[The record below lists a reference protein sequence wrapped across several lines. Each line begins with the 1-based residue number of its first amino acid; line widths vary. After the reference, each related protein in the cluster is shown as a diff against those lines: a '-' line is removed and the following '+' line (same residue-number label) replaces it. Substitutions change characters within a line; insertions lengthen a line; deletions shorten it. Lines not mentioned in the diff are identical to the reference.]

1 MDYSEALCQS
11 MKIISESVL
20 ESVKFDKTIECAIV
34 DDSQRAQGTYRVSD
48 GSVEFT
54 AYSETTTYRNNTV
67 VYVTI
72 PNNDYD
78 NDKIITGKKVKGSDV
93 EPFIYN
99 FPFNSLVD
107 VTGNLIPQDEDEGG
121 LLANLPAIYYTPYYG
136 TVDTSNY
143 SNYYI
148 QTDTG
153 EYIPATS
160 ANEGMYYEKNTD
172 GTSCVICEEYFD
184 TPYTGFTRLGLQA
197 QFQAWLQQSECAEG
211 NYGLRLTV
219 RFEPDV
225 GVTQEEQ
232 DPIIKVLY
240 LDTNDMIG
248 NPYAFESFFNQE
260 AVFDITNLGGIS
272 YIKLEFFQDPGT
284 FKNTK
289 GQEIEYLDDFGNL
302 LLSNLFVK
310 DCRICLGYSLDSY
323 NTEFVQLI
331 SFDKTTYSSAAGDDA
346 NKKNIMLKWV
356 HIDEDGNQI
365 QMGEDSP
372 YEYEIRWYR
381 YILGEPSADAYSGP
395 GWTPPS
401 HERNIERFKISDD
414 QFSAT
419 LIPDTALIATEQ
431 IKVILLMGSP
441 PNYYSVDDLTKTR
454 YERDPS
460 NYYIKNDDD
469 TYINCRNLAWDE
481 NQTYYEQEDDER
493 TIYRS
498 NIIEF
503 QNENDVIN
511 NATLNAIQALG
522 LSCWDVIKENDT
534 STNSVLRQTQGNYF
548 IYDEGNAIIDRG
560 QSQVTRLIGCKL
572 DLSQTPEDDTPKLFT
587 AESITW
593 TFPLKNTMITP
604 LDYTAED
611 KNQEYGQIV
620 ITDLDKLN
628 EYQVMYGMPVFRYKI
643 GATYSPTKSNNTISC
658 TAVVDGVS
666 YNASQELS
674 FGQSGTAG
682 TDYTFVLD
690 FDDNIPA
697 ITLDDGEGHIGVTA
711 YLYDSQGASQDLS
724 NNTISWGF
732 LDPEDSSLGFNTSK
746 ISIVTSGTAGPHSIF
761 LDWNKSQ
768 GLSMNDVFILYATL
782 EDFQDYE
789 LTAYLAI
796 PIRASDE
803 YQYLT
808 GATQVI
814 YLTDGN
820 PLYYTGIYE
829 LYTKTDG
836 LVDDEL
842 VCKAIYDNSE
852 PDNEI
857 YLPDVVEYKKNK
869 VLQGYKLSPVP
880 LFVDGLPVFGVQITY
895 NNAVVW
901 TQPIVMTQNLY
912 PSAMINKWDGKTL
925 VMDESGGSIVGRM
938 VGAGSKD
945 QQGRFSGVL
954 MGDWTENSSSGS
966 ALGTY
971 TGLYGFNDGEMAFS
985 FRDDGTATIGK
996 ASAAQLIFDGN
1007 DSLIQSAG
1015 FTLSNGTGLAVDFKN
1030 NKITAKRQGTTIFE
1044 VKDTSPFIVINNPSG
1059 NNKIMSVTSSGSSFY
1074 DDINITSNDSSNFT
1088 ATTYSYSVGSYS
1100 GAVSVYESGSESLGV
1115 KSISLKSLITEAYSS
1130 INYAE
1135 ALAKGASIIG
1145 EKAYSAAREAAS
1157 AAQDAE
1163 EAVNGLASKFGLNN
1177 SINGRTISSVG
1188 TPGNLESGQGIG
1200 ICYGDSSCVATE
1212 NGAAINDGNTSVWAA
1227 HGACGSSS
1235 EVVVG
1240 SDKRI
1245 KNNISYNNLNIKNY
1259 VQLFYDLKPAEFS
1272 YIENKQTNNLVLG
1285 FIAQDVKASLDKL
1298 NFINSGIVVIP
1309 DNPSKMYRLSYN
1321 SITTLNTYMLQE
1333 AYKEIDKLKQE
1344 IQELKEI
1351 ISQ

>member
-20 ESVKFDKTIECAIV
+20 ESVKFDKTIECTIV
-34 DDSQRAQGTYRVSD
+34 DDSQRTQGTYRVSD

-78 NDKIITGKKVKGSDV
+78 NDKIITGKKVKGSDI

-107 VTGNLIPQDEDEGG
+107 VTGNLVPQDENEGG

-153 EYIPATS
+153 EFISATS
-160 ANEGMYYEKNTD
+160 ANEGMYYEKNID
-172 GTSCVICEEYFD
+172 GASCVICEKYFD

-232 DPIIKVLY
+232 DPVTKVLY

-272 YIKLEFFQDPGT
+272 YIKLEFFQEPGT

-395 GWTPPS
+395 GWTPPT
-401 HERNIERFKISDD
+401 HERNVERFKISDD
-414 QFSAT
+414 SFSAT

-431 IKVILLMGSP
+431 IKVILLMGTP
-441 PNYYSVDDLTKTR
+441 PAYYSVDDLTKTR

-460 NYYIKNDDD
+460 NYYIKNADD
-469 TYINCRNLAWDE
+469 TYTNCRNLTWDE

-522 LSCWDVIKENDT
+522 LSCWDVVKENDT
-534 STNSVLRQTQGNYF
+534 STNSILRQTQGNYF

-604 LDYTAED
+604 LDYTVED

-643 GATYSPTKSNNTISC
+643 SATYSPTKSNNTISC

-697 ITLDDGEGHIGVTA
+697 ITLDDSEEHIGVTA

-732 LDPEDSSLGFNTSK
+732 LDPEDSSLGFNTTK
-746 ISIVTSGTAGPHSIF
+746 ISIITSGTAGPHSIF

-796 PIRASDE
+796 PIRASEE

-836 LVDDEL
+836 LINDEL
-842 VCKAIYDNSE
+842 VCKAIYDDSE

-880 LFVDGLPVFGVQITY
+880 LFVDGLPVFGVQVTY

-945 QQGRFSGVL
+945 QYGRFSGVL

-966 ALGTY
+966 SLGTY

-1007 DSLIQSAG
+1007 DSLIQSASFNQG
-1015 FTLSNGTGLAVDFKN
+1015 NGLSIDFKN
-1030 NKITAKRQGTTIFE
+1030 STITAKR
-1044 VKDTSPFIVINNPSG
+1044 
-1059 NNKIMSVTSSGSSFY
+1059 NNKNVMYINGTNDSTFAGDITVTGNFEYKDYNDYSVTYYNGNASIKLESV
-1074 DDINITSNDSSNFT
+1074 D
-1088 ATTYSYSVGSYS
+1088 ATTSSIKLGQAIAELKQNTSYSETLTR
-1100 GAVSVYESGSESLGV
+1100 AVQQVA
-1115 KSISLKSLITEAYSS
+1115 T
-1130 INYAE
+1130 
-1135 ALAKGASIIG
+1135 
-1145 EKAYSAAREAAS
+1145 KAYSAAEQAS
-1157 AAQDAE
+1157 NVAKDAIE
-1163 EAVNGLASKFGLNN
+1163 MALDISSNATSIRQIDN
-1177 SINGRTISSVG
+1177 SIASLFGIHPNSADPSKNALYIQGVG
-1188 TPGNLESGQGIG
+1188 NAQIQLSDGMHFYSDGSDFHFHGSI
-1200 ICYGDSSCVATE
+1200 VATGSITP
-1212 NGAAINDGNTSVWAA
+1212 NSTS
-1227 HGACGSSS
+1227 
-1235 EVVVG
+1235 
-1240 SDKRI
+1240 DRRLKKDI
-1245 KNNISYNNLNIKNY
+1245 KYDISQYQ
-1259 VQLFYDLKPAEFS
+1259 QLFFNLKPTEFMLKS
-1272 YIENKQTNNLVLG
+1272 DVWKTKSLG
-1285 FIAQDVKASLDKL
+1285 FIAQDIVEELQGEKIMVRQNIECPKENTYYYSLD
-1298 NFINSGIVVIP
+1298 
-1309 DNPSKMYRLSYN
+1309 YN

-1333 AYKEIDKLKQE
+1333 AYKEIDELKQE

>member
-20 ESVKFDKTIECAIV
+20 ESVKFDKTIECTIV

-78 NDKIITGKKVKGSDV
+78 NDKIITGKKVKGSDI

-107 VTGNLIPQDEDEGG
+107 VTGNLVPQDGNEGG

-153 EYIPATS
+153 EFISATS
-160 ANEGMYYEKNTD
+160 ANEGMYYEKNID
-172 GTSCVICEEYFD
+172 GASCVICEKYFD

-232 DPIIKVLY
+232 DPVTKVLY

-272 YIKLEFFQDPGT
+272 YIKLEFFQEPGT

-331 SFDKTTYSSAAGDDA
+331 SFDKTTYSSAAGDGA

-395 GWTPPS
+395 GWTPPT
-401 HERNIERFKISDD
+401 HERNVERFKISDD
-414 QFSAT
+414 SFSAT

-431 IKVILLMGSP
+431 IKVILLMGTP
-441 PNYYSVDDLTKTR
+441 PAYYSVDNLTKIR

-460 NYYIKNDDD
+460 NYYIKNADD
-469 TYINCRNLAWDE
+469 TYTNCRNLTWDE

-522 LSCWDVIKENDT
+522 LSCWDVVKENDA

-604 LDYTAED
+604 LDYTVED
-611 KNQEYGQIV
+611 KNQEYGQII

-643 GATYSPTKSNNTISC
+643 SATYSPTKSNNTISC

-732 LDPEDSSLGFNTSK
+732 LDPEDSSLGFNTTK
-746 ISIVTSGTAGPHSIF
+746 ISIVTSGTAGPHSVF

-836 LVDDEL
+836 LIDDEL

-880 LFVDGLPVFGVQITY
+880 LFVDGLPVFGVQVTY

-945 QQGRFSGVL
+945 QYGRFSGVL

-966 ALGTY
+966 SLGTY

-1007 DSLIQSAG
+1007 DSLIQSASFNQG
-1015 FTLSNGTGLAVDFKN
+1015 NGLSIDFKN
-1030 NKITAKRQGTTIFE
+1030 STITAKR
-1044 VKDTSPFIVINNPSG
+1044 
-1059 NNKIMSVTSSGSSFY
+1059 NNKNVMYINGTNDSTFAGDITVTGNFEYKDYNDYSVTYYNGNASIKLESV
-1074 DDINITSNDSSNFT
+1074 D
-1088 ATTYSYSVGSYS
+1088 ATTSSIKLGQAIAELKQNTSYSETLTR
-1100 GAVSVYESGSESLGV
+1100 AVQQVA
-1115 KSISLKSLITEAYSS
+1115 T
-1130 INYAE
+1130 
-1135 ALAKGASIIG
+1135 
-1145 EKAYSAAREAAS
+1145 KAYSAAEQAS
-1157 AAQDAE
+1157 NVAKDAIE
-1163 EAVNGLASKFGLNN
+1163 MALDISSNEGRLNKVDDAISGYFGL
-1177 SINGRTISSVG
+1177 SSVSYNG
-1188 TPGNLESGQGIG
+1188 YTNSSLKISGPGEASISIANGVHIDSGNSSSRWVCSDLTITANDVTIQYGNLRVGGKI
-1200 ICYGDSSCVATE
+1200 YGTLANSS
-1212 NGAAINDGNTSVWAA
+1212 
-1227 HGACGSSS
+1227 
-1235 EVVVG
+1235 G
-1240 SDKRI
+1240 SDRRLKHGI
-1245 KNNISYNNLNIKNY
+1245 NYNSFKNY
-1259 VQLFYDLKPAEFS
+1259 QNLFFNLKPVEF
-1272 YIENKQTNNLVLG
+1272 IFNKEKSNTKSLG
-1285 FIAQDVKASLDKL
+1285 FIAQDILESLNSNNAIIRQDLKQPNGEYYYSLD
-1298 NFINSGIVVIP
+1298 
-1309 DNPSKMYRLSYN
+1309 YN